1 MRQTDRQPGDL
12 SVLSCILTT
21 NTPTTLNMPA
31 FLHWKYWTQRQRKH
45 KAKKA
50 TTDYVYLQWHFRS
63 QEERTE
69 DTYKTYDVVDNID
82 KTVYEDIQTWLASQP
97 HHSHTEIYCD
107 CCQDDNTSNT
117 TNQSGGARMSRRQ
130 DSVSSV
136 STSTSTSY
144 STCSCLECLQ
154 YSDIS
159 EDESL
164 YSSQLR
170 RKSRDIF
177 MAV

>member
-1 MRQTDRQPGDL
+1 
-12 SVLSCILTT
+12 
-21 NTPTTLNMPA
+21 MPA

-45 KAKKA
+45 KAKKV

-63 QEERTE
+63 QEESTE
-69 DTYKTYDVVDNID
+69 ETYKTYDVVDNID
-82 KTVYEDIQTWLASQP
+82 KTVYTDIQTWLASQP
-97 HHSHTEIYCD
+97 LNTNTEIYCD
-107 CCQDDNTSNT
+107 CCQADNTSNI
-117 TNQSGGARMSRRQ
+117 TNQSGESRMSRRQ

-136 STSTSTSY
+136 TTTSTSTST
-144 STCSCLECLQ
+144 CSCSECLQ

-159 EDESL
+159 DDESL